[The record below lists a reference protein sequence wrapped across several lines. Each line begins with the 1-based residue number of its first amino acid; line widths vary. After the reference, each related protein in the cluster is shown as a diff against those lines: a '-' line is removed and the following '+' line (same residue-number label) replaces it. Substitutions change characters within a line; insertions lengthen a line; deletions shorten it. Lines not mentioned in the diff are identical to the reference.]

1 MDLHAPDHWRTVDFI
16 SDLHLHRAEPGTY
29 AAWQRYMQT
38 TAADAL
44 FILGD
49 LFEVW
54 VGDDVLESASA
65 GEPGFEAG
73 CVGLMRQTAQRLPVF
88 LMRGNRD
95 FLLGETLAASAGVR
109 LLEDPCTLH
118 FHSERIVL
126 THGDAL
132 CLDDT
137 EYQNFR
143 AVVRSPQWQSDFLA
157 KPLAERQAIAMD
169 LRQRSEA
176 NKAAHASYAD
186 VDTDAAAHWLRN
198 AGARTMVH
206 GHTHQP
212 ARHPLPDG
220 GERWVLSD
228 WHIHGAHARAE
239 VLRLSAPQTA
249 PDAERPQFVR
259 IPAALR

>member
-16 SDLHLHRAEPGTY
+16 SDLHLHPAEPGTY
-29 AAWQRYMQT
+29 EAWQRYMQT

-54 VGDDVLESASA
+54 VGDDLLASA
-65 GEPGFEAG
+65 DAAEPGFEAR
-73 CVGLMRQTAQRLPVF
+73 CISQMRQTALRMPIF

-95 FLLGETLAASAGVR
+95 FLMGEALAASAGVR
-109 LLEDPCTLH
+109 LVEDPCTLH

-137 EYQNFR
+137 AYQKFR
-143 AVVRSPQWQSDFLA
+143 AVVRSDHWQSEFLA
-157 KPLAERQAIAMD
+157 KPLAERQAIALD

-176 NKAAHASYAD
+176 NKAAHKSYAD
-186 VDTDAAAHWLRN
+186 VDTEAAGEWLRAAN
-198 AGARTMVH
+198 ARTMIH

-212 ARHPLPDG
+212 AMHPLKDG

-228 WHIHGAHARAE
+228 WHIHGPHARAE
-239 VLRLSAPQTA
+239 VLRLSAPQTT
-249 PDAERPQFVR
+249 PDAERPQFAR